1 MTENLNK
8 EVLNMRKEIEKL
20 LEDKDFAEKL
30 LKLEEQSEV
39 KELFATEGGLK
50 DVTDDEVEELG
61 QKLGELMQRVASLPE
76 DELKDVGGGTVGG
89 FIKEHGKRLAMGA
102 AALAALAA
110 AGFGTYKVGKSK
122 HWWGDDDGDQG
133 QSQVYTIT

>member
-1 MTENLNK
+1 
-8 EVLNMRKEIEKL
+8 MRKEIEKL

-50 DVTDDEVEELG
+50 GITDDEVEELG
-61 QKLGELMQRVASLPE
+61 QSLGELMQRVASLPE
-76 DELKDVGGGTVGG
+76 DKLENIGGGTLGD
-89 FIKEHGKRLAMGA
+89 FIKEYGKKLAIGA

-110 AGFGTYKVGKSK
+110 AGVGVYKNSDKVKSWFSGSGNDSIIVQLEETLL
-122 HWWGDDDGDQG
+122 HG
-133 QSQVYTIT
+133 